1 MDPQSRTEGDP
12 VTKTLRTAWILAPAA
27 LLAVAFLLFVA
38 PPGAAAP
45 LVAPKTLELGKGPTI
60 VFIHGLGENRMVW
73 MPTARKLVS
82 KHHVVLVDLPGHG
95 ESPLPDP
102 FTLEAAAEELDLVL
116 AKQNPDSTVIVG
128 QGEGGMLALLDLKA
142 HPGRVRGIAAIG
154 TELKS
159 PLKVDDQEIK
169 YFLDKLDANY
179 DQMLKRMATAS
190 GRDST
195 EGLAIHAMAIQT
207 PRPTMRSYI
216 EALLTADATTALKSF
231 QSPFLFIAPD
241 HIFKGG
247 KTTGT
252 MLREYGYP
260 DTASVAV
267 RRIANA
273 GTLVMQGQP
282 DTLAA
287 VIAEFTVRTLAAKKK

>member
-1 MDPQSRTEGDP
+1 MDPLSRTEGEP
-12 VTKTLRTAWILAPAA
+12 VTKTLRSTWIPASAA
-27 LLAVAFLLFVA
+27 LFAVSLLLSVA
-38 PPGAAAP
+38 PTGAAAP

-60 VFIHGLGENRMVW
+60 VFVHGLGENRMVW
-73 MPTARKLVS
+73 MPTARKLVAR
-82 KHHVVLVDLPGHG
+82 HHVVLVDLPGHG
-95 ESPLPDP
+95 DSPLPDP

-116 AKQNPDSTVIVG
+116 AKQNPDSTVLIG
-128 QGEGGMLALLDLKA
+128 QGDGGMLALLDLKA

-154 TELKS
+154 TGLKS
-159 PLKVDDQEIK
+159 PLKIDDQEIE
-169 YFLDKLDANY
+169 YFLGMLDANY
-179 DQMLKRMATAS
+179 DQMIKRMSVAS

-207 PRPTMRSYI
+207 PRATMTAYI
-216 EALLTADATTALKSF
+216 RALLTADATTALRAF
-231 QSPFLFIAPD
+231 EPPFLFIAPELL
-241 HIFKGG
+241 FKGG

-252 MLREYGYP
+252 MLREHGYP
-260 DTASVAV
+260 DTTSIAV

-287 VIAEFTVRTLAAKKK
+287 VIAEFTDRALAARRK